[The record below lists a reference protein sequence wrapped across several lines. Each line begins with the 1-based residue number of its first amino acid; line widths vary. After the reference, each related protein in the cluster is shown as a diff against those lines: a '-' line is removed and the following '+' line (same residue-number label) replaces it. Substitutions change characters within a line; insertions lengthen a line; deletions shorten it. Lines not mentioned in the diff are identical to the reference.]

1 MQGTQLSS
9 HGLPRAALHG
19 NILLALPLCVPIPL
33 PVCTLPMTPQSLPPP
48 HYPLL
53 NVIQARRVGER
64 VGQWHTRRHCQHLS
78 SGGWLAGVLC
88 SRACVGFVRRLRAA
102 TKPGRYHVFID
113 ILLYHFCFACSRVC
127 LTSGLRRALYGH
139 PVGWTRTTPRPPP
152 PGAVTQPPAQAQQ
165 PLYTSNTAAKHT
177 RQGSGYGGAA
187 VQGTAHSRCY
197 LATVCTTLPSM
208 NGITDRQVCSSTQ
221 QSVIVL
227 RIVKTLTV

>member
-152 PGAVTQPPAQAQQ
+152 PRCCHPNPQHKHSSRSTPATPRPSTHGRAAGMAVPQCKVQPIRGATLQPCAP
-165 PLYTSNTAAKHT
+165 
-177 RQGSGYGGAA
+177 
-187 VQGTAHSRCY
+187 RCH
-197 LATVCTTLPSM
+197 
-208 NGITDRQVCSSTQ
+208 Q
-221 QSVIVL
+221 
-227 RIVKTLTV
+227 